1 MPADLVVGAFQKLL
15 LRAERIFA
23 YLVVNGLRPDRL
35 AEVYDTPQ
43 VLLRTIT
50 RRDDVALA
58 LRVANMP

>member
-15 LRAERIFA
+15 LRAERTFA
-23 YLVVNGLRPDRL
+23 YLVINGLRPDRL

-43 VLLRTIT
+43 VLLRAII
-50 RRDDVALA
+50 RHDDVALA